1 MSSWGAEIILCSL
14 SFICLPAFV
23 VAVSYAISVIKDE
36 EKLWQ
41 SIIICETSHQQTCF
55 IFSSTQETTT
65 KRLLSHILPLR
76 NSDEDEEVL
85 CDKTTTCDDPSKY
98 RAANSSENHALVQL
112 IISSILI
119 TRDERRQGGIHIN
132 HRESRRTK
140 DVDIDFNVS
149 EIQHRIEFRNPSLD
163 LYQISRFNVKDL

>member
-1 MSSWGAEIILCSL
+1 MKRHINKRVSSFLQL
-14 SFICLPAFV
+14 KKQQQ
-23 VAVSYAISVIKDE
+23 KD
-36 EKLWQ
+36 
-41 SIIICETSHQQTCF
+41 S
-55 IFSSTQETTT
+55 
-65 KRLLSHILPLR
+65 SHILPLR